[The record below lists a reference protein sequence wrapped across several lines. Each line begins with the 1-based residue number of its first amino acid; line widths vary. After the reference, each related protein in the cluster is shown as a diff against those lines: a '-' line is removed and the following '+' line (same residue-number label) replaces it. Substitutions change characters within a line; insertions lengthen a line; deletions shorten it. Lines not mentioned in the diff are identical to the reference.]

1 MDQPIGFDEFRW
13 LQELTYKTQ
22 KGRMPELV
30 EARLLKRGFI
40 ERKSGHFSLTPRGL
54 IALAKL
60 G

>member
-22 KGRMPELV
+22 KGEMPELV

-40 ERKSGHFSLTPRGL
+40 ERKAGHFSLTPRGL
-54 IALAKL
+54 LALAKL